1 MALSQSM
8 GFPRA
13 IGRHSALFTALIDQE
28 RGSIAAFYN
37 SKLAEV
43 EGQLKAA
50 LDETEF
56 LRMSNSKTSL
66 SQQELQQQLEVA
78 KQTGRDEV
86 RRTRSVAR
94 VLISIFRERAAKLD
108 AVQEESKRQ
117 LAALEDKQFTRREL
131 DAICAGY
138 ISQVQALERDRQDAL
153 EAKSSAIREAND
165 FKATIAQLEKSLAEA
180 NTANSSLRKYAFT
193 FREQKLALERELSNV
208 RESSKVEQHRLSEE
222 IAQLQRD
229 LRSCSEKAI
238 HDTSSHESKVKEAV
252 ERTNALLRQLER
264 ERRESGSIFIALR
277 RQAEGASLA
286 SQQTDNQLSS
296 LRAQHL
302 QTETALAEATQKIE
316 RYAQEVGD
324 LRSALSRTEIACKTA
339 GTERDNALA
348 LIERGISAAETCSVL
363 QELVVSL
370 AFLRKSQLSD
380 VRAHAEQQMEELR
393 RELTFVQEQGQLE
406 RKDLEKHMS
415 ELVAVLYHH
424 EFGSYDL
431 ELGVLKPS
439 PKLVSLWETIHELIP
454 VSQRQTA
461 CFPKFLTEDT
471 AAVIPA
477 ISTLVDQLRS
487 HFRDVHNL
495 QLDLAER
502 DQQIN
507 LLRDEL
513 EVKRMIE
520 FSSTVVSTIVSDEG
534 NITEAETPSL
544 ETTSSNLSIP
554 VVDPEHLP
562 FPETISSKSVDVLEI
577 SKPNSDGDTTTTTAP
592 KRKRRPPKK
601 DYKSARKVPWTESPS
616 SPPNSDGVHSAKTTL
631 IMKRSREAQNDS
643 IGERHPHKRSRT
655 NKEAVALTSTVTSA
669 GSSTGTP
676 TVAPGRRFAYV
687 EIISSRKPSSSRSRI
702 CTSGV
707 YPTAPAIESSTKNVT
722 AMTAVSKGPHRVST
736 MRPAG
741 IIHRF
746 PPEV

>member
-1 MALSQSM
+1 M
-8 GFPRA
+8 R
-13 IGRHSALFTALIDQE
+13 
-28 RGSIAAFYN
+28 N
-37 SKLAEV
+37 SE
-43 EGQLKAA
+43 
-50 LDETEF
+50 
-56 LRMSNSKTSL
+56 TSL
-66 SQQELQQQLEVA
+66 SQQKLQQQLEVT
-78 KQTGRDEV
+78 KQTSRDEV
-86 RRTRSVAR
+86 RRTRSVTR
-94 VLISIFRERAAKLD
+94 VLISIFRKRAAKLD
-108 AVQEESKRQ
+108 SAQEESKRR
-117 LAALEDKQFTRREL
+117 LAALEDKQFTRVEL

-208 RESSKVEQHRLSEE
+208 RESSKVEQHRLSQE

-229 LRSCSEKAI
+229 LTSCSEKAT
-238 HDTSSHESKVKEAV
+238 HETSSHESKVKDAV
-252 ERTNALLRQLER
+252 ERTNTLLRQLER
-264 ERRESGSIFIALR
+264 ERRESGSIFTALR

-286 SQQTDNQLSS
+286 SQQQDNQLSS

-302 QTETALAEATQKIE
+302 QTEIALAEATQKIE

-324 LRSALSRTEIACKTA
+324 LRSALSRTEIACRTVE
-339 GTERDNALA
+339 TERDNALA
-348 LIERGISAAETCSVL
+348 LIERGTSAAETCSVL

-370 AFLRKSQLSD
+370 AFLRRSQLSD
-380 VRAHAEQQMEELR
+380 VRAHAEQQMAELR
-393 RELTFVQEQGQLE
+393 RQLSTVQEQGQLE
-406 RKDLEKHMS
+406 RKDLEKRIS

-424 EFGSYDL
+424 EFGSFDL
-431 ELGVLKPS
+431 ELDVLKPS
-439 PKLVSLWETIHELIP
+439 PKLVSLWEAIHELIP

-487 HFRDVHNL
+487 HFKDVNNL
-495 QLDLAER
+495 QLALAER

-507 LLRDEL
+507 LLQDEL

-544 ETTSSNLSIP
+544 ETTSSNLHLP
-554 VVDPEHLP
+554 VVDPEHLS
-562 FPETISSKSVDVLEI
+562 FLETISSKSVDVLQI
-577 SKPNSDGDTTTTTAP
+577 SKPNSDGDTTNTTAP

-601 DYKSARKVPWTESPS
+601 DSKSARKVPWTESPS
-616 SPPNSDGVHSAKTTL
+616 SPPNSDEVHSAKTTL
-631 IMKRSREAQNDS
+631 VMKRPREAQNDWT
-643 IGERHPHKRSRT
+643 GERNPHKRSR
-655 NKEAVALTSTVTSA
+655 KDKDAVALTSTSTSA

-676 TVAPGRRFAYV
+676 TVAPGRKFAYV
-687 EIISSRKPSSSRSRI
+687 EIISSRKPSSSRTQFRTRGV
-702 CTSGV
+702 CPTSSA
-707 YPTAPAIESSTKNVT
+707 TESSTENVT
-722 AMTAVSKGPHRVST
+722 AMTTMSKGPHRVST

>member
-193 FREQKLALERELSNV
+193 FREQKLSSERELSNV

-302 QTETALAEATQKIE
+302 QTETALAEATQKNE

-324 LRSALSRTEIACKTA
+324 LRSALSRTEITCKTVE
-339 GTERDNALA
+339 TQRDNALA

-393 RELTFVQEQGQLE
+393 RQLSTVQEQRQLE
-406 RKDLEKHMS
+406 KKDLEKHIS

-487 HFRDVHNL
+487 HFKDVHNL

-520 FSSTVVSTIVSDEG
+520 FSSTVETTIVSGMFSSPISLVLTHIDDNTYLDEG

-544 ETTSSNLSIP
+544 ESTSSNLYIP

-562 FPETISSKSVDVLEI
+562 YPETISSKSVDVLEI
-577 SKPNSDGDTTTTTAP
+577 FKPNSDGDTTNTTAP
-592 KRKRRPPKK
+592 KHKRRPPKK
-601 DYKSARKVPWTESPS
+601 DSKSARKVPWTESTP
-616 SPPNSDGVHSAKTTL
+616 SPPNSDGKSHWNLRMSTAYLSHRSAPSEDDISNETFTRGPERRDGRASPSQA
-631 IMKRSREAQNDS
+631 IQN
-643 IGERHPHKRSRT
+643 K
-655 NKEAVALTSTVTSA
+655 
-669 GSSTGTP
+669 
-676 TVAPGRRFAYV
+676 
-687 EIISSRKPSSSRSRI
+687 
-702 CTSGV
+702 
-707 YPTAPAIESSTKNVT
+707 
-722 AMTAVSKGPHRVST
+722 
-736 MRPAG
+736 
-741 IIHRF
+741 
-746 PPEV
+746 

>member
-1 MALSQSM
+1 MALSQPGSHHQTSM
-8 GFPRA
+8 SFPRA
-13 IGRHSALFTALIDQE
+13 VGRHSALFTALIDQE
-28 RGSIAAFYN
+28 RGTIAAFYN
-37 SKLAEV
+37 AKLAEV

-56 LRMSNSKTSL
+56 LRMRNSKTSL
-66 SQQELQQQLEVA
+66 SQQKLQQQLEVT

-94 VLISIFRERAAKLD
+94 VLISFLRKCAAKLD

-153 EAKSSAIREAND
+153 EAKSSAMREANN
-165 FKATIAQLEKSLAEA
+165 FKATIVQLEESLAEA

-208 RESSKVEQHRLSEE
+208 RESSKVEQHHLSQE

-229 LRSCSEKAI
+229 LTSCSEKAI
-238 HDTSSHESKVKEAV
+238 HDASSHESKVKEAV
-252 ERTNALLRQLER
+252 ERTNTLLRQLER

-286 SQQTDNQLSS
+286 SQQKDHQLSS

-302 QTETALAEATQKIE
+302 QTEIALAEATQKIE

-324 LRSALSRTEIACKTA
+324 LRSALSRTEIACRTVE
-339 GTERDNALA
+339 TERDTALSS
-348 LIERGISAAETCSVL
+348 IERGTPAAETCSVL

-370 AFLRKSQLSD
+370 AFLRRSQLSD
-380 VRAHAEQQMEELR
+380 VRAHAEQQMAELR
-393 RELTFVQEQGQLE
+393 RQLFIVQEQGQLE
-406 RKDLEKHMS
+406 RKVLEKRIS

-424 EFGSYDL
+424 EFGSFDL
-431 ELGVLKPS
+431 ELDVLKPS
-439 PKLVSLWETIHELIP
+439 PKLVSLWEAIHELIP

-477 ISTLVDQLRS
+477 ISTLVDQLRY
-487 HFRDVHNL
+487 HFKDVHNL
-495 QLDLAER
+495 QLALAER
-502 DQQIN
+502 DQRID

-520 FSSTVVSTIVSDEG
+520 FSPTVVSTIVPG
-534 NITEAETPSL
+534 NITEAERPFL
-544 ETTSSNLSIP
+544 ETTGLNLS

-562 FPETISSKSVDVLEI
+562 FSENISSKSVDVLEI
-577 SKPNSDGDTTTTTAP
+577 SKKISDGDTTTTTSP
-592 KRKRRPPKK
+592 KRKRRPPEK
-601 DYKSARKVPWTESPS
+601 DSKSARKVPWTESPP
-616 SPPNSDGVHSAKTTL
+616 SPPNSDAKTTL
-631 IMKRSREAQNDS
+631 VIKRSRESQNDS
-643 IGERHPHKRSRT
+643 TGERNPHKRSRKD
-655 NKEAVALTSTVTSA
+655 KETVALTSTSTPA
-669 GSSTGTP
+669 GSSTGSP
-676 TVAPGRRFAYV
+676 TVAPGRKFAYV

-702 CTSGV
+702 RTSGV
-707 YPTAPAIESSTKNVT
+707 GPTSSATDSSTENVT
-722 AMTAVSKGPHRVST
+722 AMNTVSKDRRVTT

-741 IIHRF
+741 IIRKVS
-746 PPEV
+746 PEVL